1 MMTGETQLTPS
12 AFPVLI
18 VEDNLLMRSILEGHL
33 VELGHEVTAVENGR
47 QALEM
52 LEKKYFPLVITD
64 WVMPEMD
71 GLGLCRS
78 VREMDNDGYIYII
91 LLTGQ
96 DKKEDLISG
105 LSSGADEY
113 LVKPVNRAELSVR
126 LKTAGRILELQN
138 SLKRSYDEIKLL
150 SAKDPLTKLFNRGY
164 LDERLPQEVKR
175 TFRFERPI
183 SISIFD
189 LDHFKAINDSYGHPA
204 GDRVLQDCA
213 DCVRRS
219 VRGEIDWLARYGG
232 EEFIIVLPET
242 SLAGAIACAERLRR
256 EISELVTVFDG
267 SEIRFTASFGVA
279 SFTPS
284 SQKEDLYMT
293 SVLIEKAD
301 QCLYQAKKEGRNRVR
316 SIQL

>member
-1 MMTGETQLTPS
+1 MMTGETQVAPG

-33 VELGHEVTAVENGR
+33 VELGHEVSAVENGR

-52 LEKKYFPLVITD
+52 LEKKYFPMVITD

-71 GLGLCRS
+71 GLELCRS
-78 VREMDNDGYIYII
+78 VRDMDNDGYIYII

-105 LSSGADEY
+105 LGSGADEY
-113 LVKPVNRAELSVR
+113 LVKPVNRAELAVR
-126 LKTAGRILELQN
+126 LKTAGRILELQS

-150 SAKDPLTKLFNRGY
+150 STKDPLTKLFNRGY

-183 SISIFD
+183 SIALFD
-189 LDHFKAINDSYGHPA
+189 LDHFKDINDSYGHPA

-213 DCVRRS
+213 DCVWRS

-242 SLAGAIACAERLRR
+242 SLPGAIACAERLRR

-279 SFTPS
+279 SFAPS

-293 SVLIEKAD
+293 NVLIEKAD